1 MRALPLPARTF
12 NVAWQGDDQAL
23 HFALAGATLVS
34 PRTWSFVAG
43 DDTRSECCGLDIS
56 ICVVYGVQVPESSC
70 IALA

>member
-1 MRALPLPARTF
+1 M
-12 NVAWQGDDQAL
+12 
-23 HFALAGATLVS
+23 HFALDGATLVS

-70 IALA
+70 IVLA